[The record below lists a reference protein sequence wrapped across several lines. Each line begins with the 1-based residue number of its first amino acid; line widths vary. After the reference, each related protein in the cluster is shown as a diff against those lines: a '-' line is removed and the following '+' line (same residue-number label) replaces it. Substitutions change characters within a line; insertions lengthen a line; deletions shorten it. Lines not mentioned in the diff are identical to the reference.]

1 MDKVLNDEHRD
12 EVLKPPLQL
21 CSFITHFNVPTSLN
35 PNKFMTGFENG
46 SSYLD
51 YPTLYL
57 QRNNPHCHLNTAD
70 YLQHYALLRSWYIPC
85 QKRNPKLETRNTETR
100 NAETRNPETQK
111 PRNPE
116 TQKPRNP
123 ETQKPRNPETQKPRN
138 QRNQR
143 NSETLGIKPPKSK
156 EDVHISQQ
164 SPTLSPS
171 LRKHPSRRSSPT
183 SLIGSAAPL
192 VVSQH
197 LPLIPT
203 PQPMHRQPLT

>member
-1 MDKVLNDEHRD
+1 MDKVLHNEHRD

-100 NAETRNPETQK
+100 NPETQK
-111 PRNPE
+111 PKNPE
-116 TQKPRNP
+116 TEETEEIAKP
-123 ETQKPRNPETQKPRN
+123 
-138 QRNQR
+138 
-143 NSETLGIKPPKSK
+143 
-156 EDVHISQQ
+156 
-164 SPTLSPS
+164 
-171 LRKHPSRRSSPT
+171 
-183 SLIGSAAPL
+183 
-192 VVSQH
+192 
-197 LPLIPT
+197 
-203 PQPMHRQPLT
+203 